1 MQDPLDFTG
10 RRVLVTGGSSGI
22 GNGIARAFAMR
33 GADVIVTG
41 TRPDEG
47 DYLEAED
54 SDFTG
59 LTYHQLNVMDRDAP
73 AALAAALSVSG
84 GPIDVLIQSQG
95 IVRYKRAE
103 FERDGWDDVI
113 DVNLNSVMDLAR
125 AFHADLAEQGGTMIV
140 VSSVAAFQSTLGNPA
155 YGASKAGAASL
166 VKSLAEAWATTGA
179 TTGATNGAKTGAE
192 KKTHNSIRV
201 NGIAPG
207 LVPTK
212 LTAVTTGHPERRE
225 ATLRAIPLRRMGT
238 PEDMAGAALFLAS
251 PLSSYMT
258 GQTLVV
264 DGGLTLS

>member
-1 MQDPLDFTG
+1 MTNPLDFAR
-10 RRVLVTGGSSGI
+10 RRVLITGGSSGI
-22 GNGIARAFAMR
+22 GNGMAHAFATY

-59 LTYHQLNVMDRDAP
+59 LTYACLDVTDR
-73 AALAAALSVSG
+73 AAAEKLAEAI
-84 GPIDVLIQSQG
+84 GPVDVLIQSQG
-95 IVRYKRAE
+95 IVRYGRAE
-103 FERDGWDDVI
+103 FAREGWDDVI
-113 DVNLNSVMDLAR
+113 DVNLNSVMDIAR
-125 AFHADLAEQGGTMIV
+125 AFHAGLAAKGGAMVV

-166 VKSLAEAWATTGA
+166 VKSLGEAWARDG
-179 TTGATNGAKTGAE
+179 
-192 KKTHNSIRV
+192 IRV

-212 LTAVTTGHPERRE
+212 ITAVTTDHPQRLEG
-225 ATLRAIPLRRMGT
+225 ALKSIPMRRMGT

-251 PLSSYMT
+251 PLSAYMT